1 MNLEDLLKTA
11 VDDGVRSVPPG
22 FADGAIRR
30 ARRQRRNTRIAV
42 AGGVAAFAL
51 AAAAVAVVDPTDP
64 RTEAP
69 PAESPDPAPD
79 VLVDDV
85 TDFDAV
91 PTGSAPSLPWY
102 ADGALHFEDTSTP
115 FDVPFTELSLDRVDG
130 GFVALVRDH
139 EPGAVLYLVRDGA
152 EPEQVHVGTLSDV
165 VVSPDGRA
173 FAYASADVSV
183 EPPRAMVTVVDAET
197 GRDLYSNAEFLSTAR
212 PVHFAGP
219 DELVVESKLGAVLLY
234 STMRPGSAPT
244 SWLDHASTD
253 GGRGELSPAH
263 DLLAIPDGMAH
274 NVYQVAGGIDTVR
287 WVLEPSQEHP
297 RFSPDGRLLASVSA
311 DGVAVHDAL
320 SGAAADFFRATDAG
334 PPRWE
339 SATTV
344 VFIARPAD
352 GDAAAEA
359 LVRCT
364 VDVGCELATE
374 PGARGRIRLG
384 D

>member
-1 MNLEDLLKTA
+1 MNLEELLRTA

-30 ARRQRRNTRIAV
+30 ARRQRRTTRIAV
-42 AGGVAAFAL
+42 AGGVAACAL
-51 AAAAVAVVDPTDP
+51 AAAAVAVVDPADP
-64 RTEAP
+64 RTDAP

-91 PTGSAPSLPWY
+91 RTGSVPSLPWY
-102 ADGALHFEDTSTP
+102 ADGALHVEDTSTP

-139 EPGAVLYLVRDGA
+139 QQGAVLYLVRDGA

-173 FAYASADVSV
+173 FAWATPTSAGDG
-183 EPPRAMVTVVDAET
+183 PARGMVTVTDART
-197 GRDLYSNAEFLSTAR
+197 GRDRFSSAEFDTSAH

-219 DELVVESKLGAVLLY
+219 DEVVVETELSGVLLY
-234 STMRPGSAPT
+234 STMRPGSTA
-244 SWLDHASTD
+244 SWPGPVPSD
-253 GGRGELSPAH
+253 GSQA
-263 DLLAIPDGMAH
+263 AMSPDGRL
-274 NVYQVAGGIDTVR
+274 VATVDGTTHVIWDR
-287 WVLEPSQEHP
+287 SAAEQTIWRLEPGQRDP
-297 RFSPDGRLLASVSA
+297 RFSPDSRLLASVAA
-311 DGVAVHDAL
+311 DGISVQDAL
-320 SGAAADFFRATDAG
+320 TGATFDSFPATDPG

-339 SATTV
+339 SAATV
-344 VFIARPAD
+344 VFIARSDD

-359 LVRCT
+359 VVRCT
-364 VDVGCELATE
+364 VGEGCELATE
-374 PGARGRIRLG
+374 PGPRGRIRLG